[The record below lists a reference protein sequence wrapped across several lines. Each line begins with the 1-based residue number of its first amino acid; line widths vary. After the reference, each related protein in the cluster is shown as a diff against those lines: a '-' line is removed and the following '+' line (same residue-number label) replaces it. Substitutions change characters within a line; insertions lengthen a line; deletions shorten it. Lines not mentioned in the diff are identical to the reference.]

1 MWIPSKQ
8 VYYVDP
14 YIMQVYNITPYMQ
27 FHPGGAAQLRRGAGR
42 DSTAL
47 FNKYHA
53 WVNAEMTMEKCLVG
67 MLAREEVP
75 LESELSSRGLA

>member
-1 MWIPSKQ
+1 MKMSIL
-8 VYYVDP
+8 DA
-14 YIMQVYNITPYMQ
+14 QVYNITPYMN
-27 FHPGGAAQLRRGAGR
+27 FHPGGVAQLRRGAGI

-53 WVNAEMTMEKCLVG
+53 WVNAEMMMENCLVG

-75 LESELSSRGLA
+75 QENGPS